1 MCPRFWCFLLL
12 FLSKFKGLWDYGLA
26 LTLMVTELS
35 EREKRVMGAAE
46 TERQRFLGER
56 ERKRKRKEGEI
67 HILGWVQET
76 SPIPL
81 IYTIY
86 CTQLYLNLSLANKLI
101 IYIYILRN
109 QLGYLNKQNKRP
121 RKSCKIKN

>member
-1 MCPRFWCFLLL
+1 
-12 FLSKFKGLWDYGLA
+12 
-26 LTLMVTELS
+26 MVTELS

-81 IYTIY
+81 IYTVY
-86 CTQLYLNLSLANKLI
+86 CTQLYLSLANKL
-101 IYIYILRN
+101 YIYTKK
-109 QLGYLNKQNKRP
+109 YTK
-121 RKSCKIKN
+121 KSVGVLK